1 MTSPPRSHLWVDES
15 AIRSQLERVQERLKI
30 YVYPLTPGGSRKLRD
45 FLTHAI
51 HDEEHACVETYK
63 AWAYFMARLVE
74 SPVYTE
80 DPGEAN
86 LFLVPQWETL
96 NKGCNYWDDLIGPLE
111 DVLASRLYA
120 KTGPYRNH
128 LFIYNSDDSPLSE
141 ERIPS
146 WIRDHLRDRF
156 VRISYSGRDFN
167 WGQYHV
173 DRKFRGE
180 DFDPTH
186 EVVVPPVVPVECR
199 GYREPQ
205 RERRH
210 DVCYRGA
217 LRPPEEQTE
226 RARFLDYV
234 TSFVDVAP
242 DDDAYFGLHSAG
254 WGIWTARLY
263 NYLNLS
269 VVPVISSDGV
279 ILPFERLLNY
289 RGFTVKILAETYARS
304 RERTPLTRLEEAA
317 TAARLRAR
325 DVPDPKSETAS
336 LGDRLYRMQQNAKA
350 ASYWLDWR
358 SEDAFRNPFSLAL
371 IELYGFVDRRY
382 RPDIRRPVA
391 RAEFWQI

>member
-1 MTSPPRSHLWVDES
+1 MTSPPRNHLWVDES
-15 AIRSQLERVQERLKI
+15 AIRGQLRRVQERLKI
-30 YVYPLTPGGSRKLRD
+30 YVYPLTPGGPRKLRD
-45 FLTHAI
+45 FIAHAI
-51 HDEEHACVETYK
+51 HHEDHACVETYK

-80 DPGEAN
+80 DPGEAD

-96 NKGCNYWDDLIGPLE
+96 NYGHKYWDDLVGPLE
-111 DVLASRLYA
+111 DVIASRLYA
-120 KTGPYRNH
+120 DTGPRRNH

-156 VRISYSGRDFN
+156 VRISYSGRDSD
-167 WGQYHV
+167 WGQFHLH
-173 DRKFRGE
+173 RECRAA
-180 DFDPTH
+180 DFDPAH
-186 EVVVPPVVPVECR
+186 EIVIPPVVPVDCR
-199 GYREPQ
+199 GYRDPG

-210 DVCYRGA
+210 DVYYKGA
-217 LRPPEEQTE
+217 LRPPASQKE

-234 TSFVDVAP
+234 TSFVDVSS

-269 VVPVISSDGV
+269 IVPVISSDGV

-289 RGFTVKILAETYARS
+289 RAFTVKILAETYDRK
-304 RERTPLTRLEEAA
+304 RERAPLTRLEEAA
-317 TAARLRAR
+317 TAARLVAR
-325 DVPDPKSETAS
+325 DVPDPKSETAA
-336 LGDRLYRMQQNAKA
+336 LAQRLYGMQQNAKA

-371 IELYGFVDRRY
+371 IELYGFVDRGH

-391 RAEFWQI
+391 RAEFWEI